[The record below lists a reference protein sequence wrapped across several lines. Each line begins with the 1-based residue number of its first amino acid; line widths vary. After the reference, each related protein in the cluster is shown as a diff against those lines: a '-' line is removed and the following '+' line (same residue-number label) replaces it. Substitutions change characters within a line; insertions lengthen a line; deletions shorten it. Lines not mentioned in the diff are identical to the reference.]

1 MPDAANIEVSV
12 SGTDDENDSND
23 TGEDVMSAIDLPSNV
38 AGAILKQGSE
48 AHQQAM
54 TDILANGANV
64 HNLVRLSGFRK
75 FDEIGVA
82 ESRAN
87 SGLMATPIASP
98 TTQADE

>member
-12 SGTDDENDSND
+12 SVTDESIDSND
-23 TGEDVMSAIDLPSNV
+23 TGEDVMAEPIDLPSNV

-87 SGLMATPIASP
+87 SGLIATPIASP
-98 TTQADE
+98 TTQG